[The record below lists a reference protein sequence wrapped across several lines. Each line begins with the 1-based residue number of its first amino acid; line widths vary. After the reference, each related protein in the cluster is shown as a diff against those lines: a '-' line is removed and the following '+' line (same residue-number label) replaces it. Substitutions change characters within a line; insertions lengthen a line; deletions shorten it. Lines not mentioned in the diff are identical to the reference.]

1 MTAPDDRAAASTCH
15 ADPQCAHAPCFQV
28 RLEAS
33 RPRQAH
39 RQSNACAYHVADVIQ
54 AQRAWAAQCG
64 LADGQLTILAIEPP
78 SRGGQPGQP
87 GGPGGPADPDG
98 AAVRY
103 HPDRSDLWGFAF
115 STLPLTS
122 AHRGDM

>member
-1 MTAPDDRAAASTCH
+1 MTPPDDRAAASSCH
-15 ADPQCAHAPCFQV
+15 ADPHCTHAPCFQV

-33 RPRQAH
+33 RPRQA
-39 RQSNACAYHVADVIQ
+39 NACAYHVADVIQ

-64 LADGQLTILAIEPP
+64 LADGQLTILAIEPA
-78 SRGGQPGQP
+78 SGGGQPGEP
-87 GGPGGPADPDG
+87 GEPGRPGGPADPDG

-122 AHRGDM
+122 AHRSDA